1 MFYVIIS
8 PEGVL
13 DINIPGSGYR
23 ALINLSVHTF
33 QDGCCEFIFIIYI
46 DHILCNKLFLYPDFC
61 LFLDF
66 TNRGLDTWT
75 NLYMGIGMRKHV
87 FGICEQ

>member
-8 PEGVL
+8 REGVL

-61 LFLDF
+61 LFLDY

-75 NLYMGIGMRKHV
+75 NLYIGRGV
-87 FGICEQ
+87 AQW